1 MAEHVSLISLA
12 AWLLHQSEQARASSD
27 FAGEEYGARASLETA
42 ARLAQAAQVVKDA
55 ADRDSSKRTRSRGHS
70 WQTEPGVNRAGRH
83 LQEKECELK

>member
-55 ADRDSSKRTRSRGHS
+55 ADRGLKQKNEEPRSFMANRARRQSRGTAS
-70 WQTEPGVNRAGRH
+70 AG
-83 LQEKECELK
+83 KGM